1 MTASDL
7 NINDSKILITGA
19 SGSLGK
25 QLIYEL
31 NREKIRPV
39 AHVRESSDTSYID
52 SLGLE
57 KRYADLRQQ
66 ESLEKLVEGVD
77 YVIHSAGWVNFRQDR
92 LTQFTGI
99 NTFGALNMF
108 KAAEKAGV
116 KRFVHISTVAA
127 VGAIKRKENGRRAS
141 ESSLVR
147 ETSEFNLG
155 HLRIPY
161 IMTKRAAEEELKKAA
176 RESAT
181 ELVIVNPSIIV
192 APSRSGDDVRKTHRL
207 FNSLVMPDLPHRVN
221 LVDIRDVA
229 PAIVTALR
237 KGRNGERY
245 ILAGDNITV
254 KDLVLAVSSIIGRI
268 PHVLR
273 IPRPVYDFTARACFV
288 LSKMIGRGKIS
299 YYPDLVKMLDYD
311 WAYSY
316 SKAREELG
324 FKCRSIHDT
333 MEALLTNNFVGT
345 YMKPGLESGSR

>member
-1 MTASDL
+1 MDMDL
-7 NINDSKILITGA
+7 GNNTILVTGA

-25 QLIYEL
+25 QVIYEL
-31 NREKIRPV
+31 NRRGVKPI
-39 AHVRESSDTSYID
+39 AQVRETSDTSYVD

-57 KRYADLRQQ
+57 KRTADLRNE
-66 ESLEKLVEGVD
+66 ESLQKLVDGID
-77 YVIHSAGWVNFRQDR
+77 AVIHTAAWVNFRQDR

-108 KAAEKAGV
+108 GAAEKAGA
-116 KRFVHISTVAA
+116 KRFVHVSTAAA
-127 VGAIKRKENGRRAS
+127 VGAVRRRNSGAVSFEND
-141 ESSLVR
+141 LVR
-147 ETSEFNLG
+147 EDAEFNLG

-161 IMTKRAAEEELKKAA
+161 IMTKRAAEEELMKAA
-176 RESAT
+176 RESST
-181 ELVIVNPSIIV
+181 ELVIVNPSVIV
-192 APSRSGDDVRKTHRL
+192 GPSRTGDDRGKTHRL
-207 FNSLVMPDLPHRVN
+207 FNRFVMPDLPVRIN

-229 PAIVTALR
+229 PAVISAMR

-254 KDLVLAVSSIIGRI
+254 KDLVLAVSSIIGRV

-273 IPRPVYDFTARACFV
+273 IPRPVYDFTARAAFV
-288 LSKMIGRGKIS
+288 IGKLLGRDKIS

-324 FKCRSIHDT
+324 FRCRSIHSTLND
-333 MEALLTNNFVGT
+333 LLTNTFTGT
-345 YMKPGLESGSR
+345 YLKPDIDAGSH

>member
-1 MTASDL
+1 M
-7 NINDSKILITGA
+7 NDDITKYRVLVTGA

-25 QLIYEL
+25 QVIYEL
-31 NREKIRPV
+31 NRCGVSPI
-39 AHVRESSDTSYID
+39 AHVRDTSDTSYVD

-57 KRYADLRQQ
+57 KRHADLRQ
-66 ESLEKLVEGVD
+66 EEGLEKLAEGTDTV
-77 YVIHSAGWVNFRQDR
+77 VHTAAWVNFRQDK

-108 KAAEKAGV
+108 KAAQKAGV
-116 KRFVHISTVAA
+116 KRFVHVSTVAA
-127 VGAIKRKENGRRAS
+127 VGAVRRKNNGATS
-141 ESSLVR
+141 FEDGLVR
-147 ETSEFNLG
+147 ETTEFNLS

-161 IMTKRAAEEELKKAA
+161 IMTKRAAEEELRKVASG
-176 RESAT
+176 SAT

-192 APSRSGDDVRKTHRL
+192 GPSRTGDDLAKTYRL
-207 FNSLVMPDLPHRVN
+207 FNRFIMPDLPIRVN

-229 PAIVTALR
+229 PAIVAAIS

-254 KDLVLAVSSIIGRI
+254 KDLVLAVSSIIGRV

-273 IPRPVYDFTARACFV
+273 IPRPVYDFAARVSLV
-288 LSKMIGRGKIS
+288 LAKLMGKSKIS

-324 FKCRSIHDT
+324 FRCRSIHTTLD
-333 MEALLTNNFVGT
+333 ELLTNNFVGT
-345 YMKPGLESGSR
+345 YLKPGNNR

>member
-1 MTASDL
+1 MDIEK
-7 NINDSKILITGA
+7 NKILITGA

-31 NREKIRPV
+31 NRRGVKPV
-39 AHVRESSDTSYID
+39 THVRETSDTSYVD

-57 KRYADLRQQ
+57 KRYADLRNE
-66 ESLEKLVEGVD
+66 ESLEKLVDGID
-77 YVIHSAGWVNFRQDR
+77 AVIHTAAWVNFRQDR

-99 NTFGALNMF
+99 NTFGALNTF
-108 KAAEKAGV
+108 RAAQKAGV
-116 KRFVHISTVAA
+116 KRFVHVSTAAA
-127 VGAIKRKENGRRAS
+127 VGAVRRKNNSAIPFEDL
-141 ESSLVR
+141 LVR
-147 ETSEFNLG
+147 ESTEFNLG

-176 RESAT
+176 SESSM
-181 ELVIVNPSIIV
+181 ELVTVNPTIIV
-192 APSRSGDDVRKTHRL
+192 GPSRTGDDRGKTHRL
-207 FNSLVMPDLPHRVN
+207 FNRFVMPDLPVRVN

-229 PAIVTALR
+229 PAIIAAMC

-254 KDLVLAVSSIIGRI
+254 KDLVLAVSSIIGRV

-273 IPRPVYDFTARACFV
+273 IPRPVYDFSARAAFV
-288 LSKMIGRGKIS
+288 LAKLIGRGKIS

-324 FKCRSIHDT
+324 FRCRSIHDT
-333 MEALLTNNFVGT
+333 LDELLNNNFVGT
-345 YMKPGLESGSR
+345 YLKPGNGARHY